1 MPEDNGPGEGSVDPN
16 IPNITTYGPISYLG
30 FYIFIFEVRPIF
42 ERPVLPGL
50 PNPQTTQWIGQVH
63 KSQDPRSNSEFRTS
77 GSSYDENLDLCKAW
91 IESVNL
97 GVTPG
102 TETDVVEGD
111 LTEQYYSYGECIKIG
126 TDLGIMDF
134 VKSSR
139 ENLARRFQTDST
151 KSEFLDFGPLPMGFY
166 AKITMKILAV
176 DDSLPAGTRKSN
188 YEEVVKITLE
198 EGDYMSVQSSGNDN
212 ISISIMKNGSER
224 IDPFSIMRL
233 RSGYTKTQVTVTLD
247 ELYDCLA
254 KPEFEPHIMY
264 DCSTGEGFQANTQED
279 HEKYAALGYVHDLS
293 ECDSNGNGDDSP
305 ILEKEQ
311 MFVILGFLVLIIVGG
326 WILSTTTEGGE

>member
-1 MPEDNGPGEGSVDPN
+1 MPEDNGPGGGSVDPN

-30 FYIFIFEVRPIF
+30 YYIFIFEVRPF
-42 ERPVLPGL
+42 FDRPVLPGL

-63 KSQDPRSNSEFRTS
+63 KSQDPRSNSEFRST
-77 GSSYDENLDLCKAW
+77 GASYDDNLEICQSW
-91 IESVNL
+91 IESVNQ
-97 GVTPG
+97 GITPG
-102 TETDVVEGD
+102 TDTDVVEGD
-111 LTEQYYSYGECIKIG
+111 LAEQYLTYGECIKIG
-126 TDLGIMDF
+126 IDMEMMDF
-134 VKSSR
+134 VKSSK
-139 ENLARRFQTDST
+139 EKLARRFQTDST
-151 KSEFLDFGPLPMGFY
+151 KSEFFDFGPLPSGFY
-166 AKITMKILAV
+166 AKLTMKILSV
-176 DDSLPAGTRKSN
+176 DDSLPAATRKTT

-224 IDPFSIMRL
+224 IDPFSMMRL
-233 RSGYTKTQVTVTLD
+233 RAGYTKTQVTITLD

-305 ILEKEQ
+305 VLDKDQ